1 MTEDPERY
9 GLSHTCCLPTRPPS
23 NITQSYFQL
32 SLFRLLCRNH
42 HQFSLWPCDIVRPI
56 IMFCQPTC
64 YYIIHQQRSKQKHLI
79 RFETKSLAAFQ
90 RLRFLLFIV
99 YFRKVRNL
107 FPPSKLH
114 NVMNINVE
122 KRVNQRADLLGAQKN
137 QLEIDF

>member
-1 MTEDPERY
+1 M
-9 GLSHTCCLPTRPPS
+9 
-23 NITQSYFQL
+23 
-32 SLFRLLCRNH
+32 
-42 HQFSLWPCDIVRPI
+42 
-56 IMFCQPTC
+56 
-64 YYIIHQQRSKQKHLI
+64 I

-99 YFRKVRNL
+99 YVRKVRNL